1 MKETS
6 PRYSPMNGS
15 KLKIGIVLAKWNNE
29 VTTGLL
35 VGALQALTE
44 CKVPEKNIT
53 VVDVAGSYELP
64 YAARVLMKSKK
75 KFDAIITLGCLI
87 KGETMHFEYIA
98 SSVAQGLMELNVDE
112 NIPVVFG
119 VLTCLNEKQA
129 KVRSRGK
136 DNHGYGWGYTA
147 VEMALLKTKV

>member
-1 MKETS
+1 MKKTH
-6 PRYSPMNGS
+6 PMFEKINGS
-15 KLKIGIVLAKWNNE
+15 KLKIAIVVARWNEE

-44 CKVPEKNIT
+44 SQVSEKNIAVT
-53 VVDVAGSYELP
+53 TVAGAYEIP
-64 YAARVLMKSKK
+64 FAAKSLIQSKK

-98 SSVAQGLMELNVDE
+98 ASVAQGLMDLNVHE

-129 KVRSRGK
+129 LTRSRGK
-136 DNHGYGWGYTA
+136 NNHGYGWGYTA
-147 VEMALLKTKV
+147 VEMALLKKSM